1 MSVAPPYNIEVTI
14 PAEQKRASG
23 RRGSMLRAV
32 LAIVVVAAL
41 LSAGLVATIGA
52 LNRTVYSAGGFVE
65 QYLDALARG
74 DTVGALALGGVMPDT
89 EDLAAWGLTDEAAG
103 DLPETLL
110 RASVLGGL
118 DNIELASATATA
130 ATDDGTAQTVV
141 FDFDLNGT
149 ASSMAFTVER
159 AGTFAGVFHSWQF
172 SVSPLAVLQVSVLHE
187 RSFTVNGL
195 TLDTRAHSAA
205 DAPATFSTSAAYL
218 AFAPNRYTF
227 EHESAML
234 TAQEATVRVTAAG
247 PAAVEVDAVPNET
260 MVAQVQSELNK
271 FLDACATQTVLQP
284 TSCPMS
290 FPIDDRIEGAPVW
303 SITAYPPVT
312 LTAGELSF
320 EMVATD
326 GLAHIVV
333 EVQSLFDGDIN
344 IRDEDVPFTMG
355 LSVVVQPSGALA
367 IQLH

>member
-1 MSVAPPYNIEVTI
+1 
-14 PAEQKRASG
+14 
-23 RRGSMLRAV
+23 MLRAV

-41 LSAGLVATIGA
+41 LTAGLAGTISA
-52 LNRTVYSAGGFVE
+52 LNRTVYSAGGFVQ

-74 DTVGALALGGVMPDT
+74 DTVGALALGGVMPSSAQ
-89 EDLAAWGLTDEAAG
+89 LAAWGLNDEEAD

-118 DNIELASATATA
+118 ENIQLASATATPA
-130 ATDDGTAQTVV
+130 PNDGTAQTVV

-159 AGTFAGVFHSWQF
+159 TGTFAGVFNAWTF
-172 SVSPLAVLQVSVLHE
+172 AVSPLAVLQVSVLHE

-195 TLDTRAHSAA
+195 TLDTRAHIAA
-205 DAPATFSTSAAYL
+205 DAPTTFSTSAAYL

-234 TAQEATVRVTAAG
+234 TAAKSTVPVTAAG
-247 PAAVEVDAVPNET
+247 PTPVEIDALPNAA
-260 MVAQVQSELNK
+260 MVAQVQSELNN
-271 FLDACATQTVLQP
+271 FLDECATQAVLQP
-284 TSCPMS
+284 TSCPWGIT
-290 FPIDDRIEGAPVW
+290 IDDRIESTPAW
-303 SITAYPPVT
+303 SITAYPPVA
-312 LTAGELSF
+312 LAAGELSF
-320 EMVATD
+320 EMGATP
-326 GLAHIVV
+326 GQAHIVV
-333 EVQSLFDGDIN
+333 DVRSLFDGGIST
-344 IRDEDVPFTMG
+344 RDEDVPFTMG

>member
-1 MSVAPPYNIEVTI
+1 MTI
-14 PAEQKRASG
+14 AAEQHRAGG

-41 LSAGLVATIGA
+41 FAAGLIGTIGA
-52 LNRTVYSAGGFVE
+52 LNRTVYSAGGFVQ

-74 DTVGALALGGVMPDT
+74 DTVGALALGGVMPDKA
-89 EDLAAWGLTDEAAG
+89 ELAAWGLSDEVAA

-118 DNIELASATATA
+118 RNIELASASATP

-149 ASSMAFTVER
+149 ASSMVFTVER
-159 AGTFAGVFHSWQF
+159 AGTFAGVFNAWKF
-172 SVSPLAVLQVSVLHE
+172 TVSPLAVLQVSVLHE

-195 TLDTRAHSAA
+195 TLDTRAHIAA
-205 DAPATFSTSAAYL
+205 DAPATFSSTAAYL

-234 TAQEATVRVTAAG
+234 TAKKFASRVTASG
-247 PAAVEVDAVPNET
+247 PAEIEVDALPNEA

-271 FLDACATQTVLQP
+271 FLDECATQTVLQP
-284 TSCPMS
+284 TNCPWGIT
-290 FPIDDRIEGAPVW
+290 IDDRIESIPAW
-303 SITAYPPVT
+303 SITAYPPVA

-320 EMVATD
+320 EMVATP
-326 GLAHIVV
+326 GQAHIVV
-333 EVQSLFDGDIN
+333 DVQSLFDGDIST
-344 IRDEDVPFTMG
+344 RDEDVPFTMG
-355 LSVVVQPSGALA
+355 LSVIVQPSGALA

>member
-1 MSVAPPYNIEVTI
+1 MTI
-14 PAEQKRASG
+14 PAEQHRASG

-32 LAIVVVAAL
+32 LAIVVVAGL
-41 LSAGLVATIGA
+41 LAAGVAGTISA

-74 DTVGALALGGVMPDT
+74 DTVGALALGGVMPGT
-89 EDLAAWGLTDEAAG
+89 ADLAAWGLTNEVAK

-118 DNIELASATATA
+118 DNIELASTTDTL

-149 ASSMAFTVER
+149 ASSMVFTVER
-159 AGTFAGVFHSWQF
+159 AGTFGGVFNAWAF
-172 SVSPLAVLQVSVLHE
+172 STSPLAVLQVSVLHE

-234 TAQEATVRVTAAG
+234 TAEKATVRATVAG
-247 PAAVEVDAVPNET
+247 PTAVEVNALPNEA
-260 MVAQVQSELNK
+260 MVGQVQSELNK
-271 FLDACATQTVLQP
+271 FLDDCATQTVLQP
-284 TSCPMS
+284 TSCPWGIT
-290 FPIDDRIEGAPVW
+290 IDDRIESTPAW
-303 SITAYPPVT
+303 SITAYPTVA
-312 LTAGELSF
+312 LTPGELSF
-320 EMVATD
+320 EMGATP
-326 GLAHIVV
+326 GQAHIVV
-333 EVQSLFDGDIN
+333 DVQSLFDGDVST
-344 IRDEDVPFTMG
+344 RDEDVPFTMG

>member
-1 MSVAPPYNIEVTI
+1 
-14 PAEQKRASG
+14 
-23 RRGSMLRAV
+23 MLRAV
-32 LAIVVVAAL
+32 LTIVVVTAL
-41 LSAGLVATIGA
+41 LAAGLVGTIGA

-74 DTVGALALGGVMPDT
+74 DTVGALALGGVRPT
-89 EDLAAWGLTDEAAG
+89 QADLAAWGQTDEAAH

-118 DNIELASATATA
+118 DNIELASTTATT

-159 AGTFAGVFHSWQF
+159 AGTFAGVFQAWQF
-172 SVSPLAVLQVSVLHE
+172 TASPLAVLQVSVLHE

-205 DAPATFSTSAAYL
+205 EAPATFSTSATYL

-234 TAQEATVRVTAAG
+234 TATTATVRVTAAG
-247 PAAVEVDAVPNET
+247 PTAVEVDAVPNEA
-260 MVAQVQSELNK
+260 MVGQVQSELNK

-290 FPIDDRIEGAPVW
+290 FPIDDRIEGAPAW
-303 SITAYPPVT
+303 SITEYPTVA

-320 EMVATD
+320 DMVATP
-326 GLAHIVV
+326 GQAHIVV
-333 EVQSLFDGDIN
+333 EVQSLFDGDIS
-344 IRDEDVPFTMG
+344 IRNEDVPFTMG

>member
-1 MSVAPPYNIEVTI
+1 MTI

-23 RRGSMLRAV
+23 HRGSMLRAV

-41 LSAGLVATIGA
+41 LAAGLVATIEA
-52 LNRTVYSAGGFVE
+52 LNRTVYSAGGFAQ

-74 DTVGALALGGVMPDT
+74 DTVGALTLGGVMPDT
-89 EDLAAWGLTDEAAG
+89 ADLAAWGLTGEAAH

-149 ASSMAFTVER
+149 ASSMVFTVER
-159 AGTFAGVFHSWQF
+159 AGTFAGVFHAWRF
-172 SVSPLAVLQVSVLHE
+172 TISPLAVLQVEVLHE

-234 TAQEATVRVTAAG
+234 TAEKATVRVTAAG
-247 PAAVEVDAVPNET
+247 PTAVEVDAVPNEA
-260 MVAQVQSELNK
+260 MVTQVQSELNK
-271 FLDACATQTVLQP
+271 FLDECATQTVLQP

-290 FPIDDRIEGAPVW
+290 FPIDDRIESAPVW

-320 EMVATD
+320 EMVATE
-326 GLAHIVV
+326 GQAHIVV
-333 EVQSLFDGDIN
+333 EVQSLFDGDIS
-344 IRDEDVPFTMG
+344 IRDEDVPFSMG

>member
-1 MSVAPPYNIEVTI
+1 
-14 PAEQKRASG
+14 
-23 RRGSMLRAV
+23 MLRAV
-32 LAIVVVAAL
+32 LAIVVVAGL
-41 LSAGLVATIGA
+41 LAAGLAGTISA

-74 DTVGALALGGVMPDT
+74 DTVGALALGGVMPSQA
-89 EDLAAWGLTDEAAG
+89 DLASWGLTDEATK
-103 DLPETLL
+103 DLPKTLL
-110 RASVLGGL
+110 RASVLNGL
-118 DNIELASATATA
+118 DNIELTSTTDTP

-149 ASSMAFTVER
+149 ASSMVFTVER
-159 AGTFAGVFHSWQF
+159 AGTFGGVFNAWAF
-172 SVSPLAVLQVSVLHE
+172 STSPLAVLQVEVLHE

-234 TAQEATVRVTAAG
+234 TAEKASLRATAAG
-247 PAAVEVDAVPNET
+247 PTAVAVNALPNED
-260 MVAQVQSELNK
+260 MVGQVQSELNK
-271 FLDACATQTVLQP
+271 FLDDCATQTVLQP
-284 TSCPMS
+284 TSCPWGIT
-290 FPIDDRIEGAPVW
+290 IDDRIESTPAW
-303 SITAYPPVT
+303 SITAYPTVA

-320 EMVATD
+320 EMVATP
-326 GLAHIVV
+326 GQAHIVV
-333 EVQSLFDGDIN
+333 DVQSLFDGDVST
-344 IRDEDVPFTMG
+344 RDEDVPFTMG
-355 LSVVVQPSGALA
+355 LSVIVQPSGALA

>member
-1 MSVAPPYNIEVTI
+1 MTI
-14 PAEQKRASG
+14 QAEQKRASG

-41 LSAGLVATIGA
+41 LVAGLVGTIGA
-52 LNRTVYSAGGFVE
+52 LNQTVYSAGGFAR
-65 QYLDALARG
+65 QYLDAVGRG
-74 DTVGALALGGVMPDT
+74 DTAGALALGGVMPDT
-89 EDLAAWGLTDEAAG
+89 ADLAAWGLTDEAAR

-118 DNIELASATATA
+118 DSIELRSTTATT
-130 ATDDGTAQTVV
+130 ATGDGTAQTVV
-141 FDFDLNGT
+141 FDFNLNGT
-149 ASSMAFTVER
+149 ASSMEFTVER
-159 AGTFAGVFHSWQF
+159 AGTFAGVFHAWRF
-172 SVSPLAVLQVSVLHE
+172 TASPLAVLQVSVLHE

-218 AFAPNRYTF
+218 AFAPNRYVF

-234 TAQEATVRVTAAG
+234 TAEKATVHVTTAG
-247 PAAVEVDAVPNET
+247 PTAVEIDAVPNEA

-271 FLDACATQTVLQP
+271 FLDACATQLVLQP

-290 FPIDDRIEGAPVW
+290 FPIDDRIEGAPAW

-326 GLAHIVV
+326 GQAHIVV

-355 LSVVVQPSGALA
+355 LSVVVQASGALA

>member
-1 MSVAPPYNIEVTI
+1 
-14 PAEQKRASG
+14 
-23 RRGSMLRAV
+23 MLRAV
-32 LAIVVVAAL
+32 LAIVVVAGL
-41 LSAGLVATIGA
+41 LAAGLAGTISA

-74 DTVGALALGGVMPDT
+74 DTVGVLALGGVMPST
-89 EDLAAWGLTDEAAG
+89 ADLAAWGLTDEVAK

-118 DNIELASATATA
+118 DNIELASATDTL

-149 ASSMAFTVER
+149 ASSMVFTVER
-159 AGTFAGVFHSWQF
+159 AGTFGGVFNAWAF
-172 SVSPLAVLQVSVLHE
+172 STSPLAVLQVSVLHE

-234 TAQEATVRVTAAG
+234 TAEKATVRATVAG
-247 PAAVEVDAVPNET
+247 PTAVEVNALPNEA
-260 MVAQVQSELNK
+260 MVGQVQSELNK
-271 FLDACATQTVLQP
+271 FLDDCATQTVLQP
-284 TSCPMS
+284 TSCPWGIT
-290 FPIDDRIEGAPVW
+290 IDDRIESTPAW
-303 SITAYPPVT
+303 SITAYPTVA
-312 LTAGELSF
+312 LTPGELSF
-320 EMVATD
+320 EMGATP
-326 GLAHIVV
+326 GQAHIVV
-333 EVQSLFDGDIN
+333 DVQSLFDGDVST
-344 IRDEDVPFTMG
+344 RDEDVPFTMG

>member
-1 MSVAPPYNIEVTI
+1 MP
-14 PAEQKRASG
+14 
-23 RRGSMLRAV
+23 RAV

-41 LSAGLVATIGA
+41 LAAGLVGTVTA

-65 QYLDALARG
+65 QYLDALNRG
-74 DTVGALALGGVMPDT
+74 DTVGALALGGVLPGKA
-89 EDLAAWGLTDEAAG
+89 DLAAWGLSEDLAA

-118 DNIELASATATA
+118 RNIELASATATP

-141 FDFDLNGT
+141 FDFDLNGA

-159 AGTFAGVFHSWQF
+159 VGTFAGVFNAWQF
-172 SVSPLAVLQVSVLHE
+172 TVSPLAVLQVSVLHE

-195 TLDTRAHSAA
+195 TLDTRAHTAA

-234 TAQEATVRVTAAG
+234 TAKKSTVRVTAAG
-247 PAAVEVDAVPNET
+247 PTAVEVNALPNEV
-260 MVAQVQSELNK
+260 MVTQVQSELNK

-284 TSCPMS
+284 TRCPWGIT
-290 FPIDDRIEGAPVW
+290 IDDRIESTPAW
-303 SITAYPPVT
+303 SITAYPPVA

-320 EMVATD
+320 EMVATPGQARIQVD
-326 GLAHIVV
+326 
-333 EVQSLFDGDIN
+333 VQSLFDGDITT
-344 IRDEDVPFTMG
+344 RDEDVPFTMG
-355 LSVVVQPSGALA
+355 LSVTVQPSGALA